1 LRIAAPA
8 PGDAPLAVTLGIV
21 VLLAVAAGLA
31 WWVVRR
37 AAQYRREAESRE
49 SRALEALFAARH
61 AADGGANI
69 DVDKVFGSAPESP
82 TGAGGAVRSA
92 GLQADVDELLKM
104 AQLAPTP
111 APPAA
116 VAAVPAAAATEAP
129 AVESMAVPAGDADA
143 APTEEAPVRDLVQV
157 FFEGRGFQPA
167 PAPASARPI
176 ELVLQHRSEPLRG
189 YAFVPLA
196 EPPSM
201 SALRSIGERARD
213 LGQKRLLIAV
223 EGALH
228 SGEAAQLPAHGVRVL
243 DRAAIESQLDRLD
256 AGTAGRIRA
265 RARQLAGQ
273 RLRAA

>member
-1 LRIAAPA
+1 M
-8 PGDAPLAVTLGIV
+8 TLGFAF
-21 VLLAVAAGLA
+21 LLAVAAGLA

-49 SRALEALFAARH
+49 SQVLEALFAARH

-69 DVDKVFGSAPESP
+69 DVDKVFGSAPASP
-82 TGAGGAVRSA
+82 PGAGGTERSA
-92 GLQADVDELLKM
+92 SLRADVDELLKM
-104 AQLAPTP
+104 AQVVRTP
-111 APPAA
+111 ASPAA
-116 VAAVPAAAATEAP
+116 VIEVPAEAVPAEAVTEAPAAAATAMP
-129 AVESMAVPAGDADA
+129 AAAAEA
-143 APTEEAPVRDLVQV
+143 APSEEAPVRDLVQV

-176 ELVLQHRSEPLRG
+176 ELVLQHRSDPLRG

-196 EPPSM
+196 EPPST
-201 SALRSIGERARD
+201 SALHAIGERARG

-228 SGEAAQLPAHGVRVL
+228 SGEAGQLPAHGVRVL

-265 RARQLAGQ
+265 RARQLAGG